1 MKKKTIMLFILFGL
15 LTACSSTITTAQP
28 SPSRSNTES
37 PRPTLTLTLTPI
49 FQQSQIAGRQSTAA
63 VGLTQVADRLA
74 TVTAR
79 IMTGTASAPTPN
91 YVATYEALEVAVMAS
106 STPQIIDT
114 YSSPDGQFLAQVVRY
129 DCVQVSNEGENAYEQ
144 LKLVQEKYGSEKVVN
159 DQLQFCGGIGAYG
172 LGGLFWSPGGRY
184 FYYTASKY
192 GVPDG
197 DFCELWVRDMFRV
210 DAISGIVDC
219 TPGMGELMA
228 DDKTMIIPG
237 KGEFILWDLDTGEME
252 RIPYKVP
259 DAHLI
264 SYQLSPARNS
274 LVYIQTE
281 NCAGFPGKSY
291 LVILDF
297 AILKQTL
304 LLEIENPPLVSVT
317 WETSQMLTL
326 WESGPIALQYDLVTD
341 ELQPIK

>member
-1 MKKKTIMLFILFGL
+1 M
-15 LTACSSTITTAQP
+15 TA
-28 SPSRSNTES
+28 
-37 PRPTLTLTLTPI
+37 
-49 FQQSQIAGRQSTAA
+49 
-63 VGLTQVADRLA
+63 
-74 TVTAR
+74 
-79 IMTGTASAPTPN
+79 TASAPTPN

-114 YSSPDGQFLAQVVRY
+114 YSSPDGQFLAEIIRY
-129 DCVQVSNEGENAYEQ
+129 DCVRVGNEGENAYEQ
-144 LKLVQEKYGSEKVVN
+144 LKLIQEKYTSKNVVA

-210 DAISGIVDC
+210 DAITGIIDS

-237 KGEFILWDLDTGEME
+237 KGEFVLWDLDIGEME

-259 DAHLI
+259 DAHPI

-281 NCAGFPGKSY
+281 SCAGFPGKSY

-297 AILKQTL
+297 ATFKQTL
-304 LLEIENPPLVSVT
+304 LLEAENPPLVSVT

-326 WESGPIALQYDLVTD
+326 WESGPIALQYNLVTG